1 MTQGAYELAMA
12 QLTELGTMRSDLLRR
27 IANLQQA
34 KLGNAPG
41 AQALHRN
48 LVDVEATIGELNETI
63 MAARASL

>member
-12 QLTELGTMRSDLLRR
+12 QLTELGVMRSDLLRR
-27 IANLQQA
+27 IANLQQT

-41 AQALHRN
+41 AQALRRK
-48 LVDVEATIGELNETI
+48 LADVEATIGELNETV

>member
-34 KLGNAPG
+34 ELGGARA
-41 AQALHRN
+41 AQALHQN
-48 LVDVEATIGELNETI
+48 LVDVEATIGELNETV